1 MTATVTRTLQA
12 PQYAPIN
19 MTLTEECTP
28 DTFTATL
35 NKLAD
40 LIENTLRERYP
51 QYAGVLPIV
60 QKKAVNNHP
69 PFQDEIKVKGNPMS
83 AADLVSAPTTM
94 KGLKAYFKPA
104 DKVITRQKGAA
115 LIECINDCTSL
126 QKLKEYEKDLDTT
139 EAEIAYNDKLVQLQ
153 NNNTLCTQ

>member
-51 QYAGVLPIV
+51 QYAGVLPKV
-60 QKKAVNNHP
+60 QKKALTVAEKEKS
-69 PFQDEIKVKGNPMS
+69 FQDFKDKF
-83 AADLVSAPTTM
+83 AHA
-94 KGLKAYFKPA
+94 LKA

-115 LIECINDCTSL
+115 LIECINKCTSL

-139 EAEIAYNDKLVQLQ
+139 TAEIAYNDKLMELQ
-153 NNNTLCTQ
+153 NQKVAV

>member
-60 QKKAVNNHP
+60 QKEAVNNHP
-69 PFQDEIKVKGNPMS
+69 PFQDEIKVKGSP
-83 AADLVSAPTTM
+83 L
-94 KGLKAYFKPA
+94 FQPA
-104 DKVITRQKGAA
+104 DKVIQVNRGDNSKRAEFYLG
-115 LIECINDCTSL
+115 EINACTTVNQL
-126 QKLKEYEKDLDTT
+126 EEYKAIAQTYGLMKEW
-139 EAEIAYNDKLVQLQ
+139 EIKSIFLRTDAQINSRPLQ
-153 NNNTLCTQ
+153 NQKVAV

>member
-69 PFQDEIKVKGNPMS
+69 PFQDEIKVKGSP
-83 AADLVSAPTTM
+83 LFH
-94 KGLKAYFKPA
+94 LA

-115 LIECINDCTSL
+115 LIACINNCTSL

-139 EAEIAYNDKLVQLQ
+139 EAEIAYNDKLMELQ
-153 NNNTLCTQ
+153 QQQIKTA